1 MIVYGLK
8 IAFDSNYRIFTIVSV
23 RKPCCVEARVKL
35 TGESSMNLQRVIR
48 SRASQLLA
56 FSYLLTSCL
65 AANAQTTSPI
75 VINEFRRDGTLATT
89 EYVELLL
96 TQDLTAAQLES
107 YFVGD
112 STSATAAKFG
122 AYKFTNMAS
131 IAATF
136 KAGTIIVIGGT
147 TAIPSQDTSYNPI
160 AGGSDDNWNIRLQ
173 VGGSFLTGNG
183 SSGDFAAADVAWVD
197 TSSAG
202 TTSADSVAWPTSG
215 LGAFGTAAKVKIAA
229 PNNAANV
236 EFTSDINGVD
246 VASNYSIN
254 SLGSLGIPNVG
265 ANATYVNGLRGG
277 VVLPTLTLSVAP
289 STFLETDGATAA
301 TATLTRSGS
310 TSGALTVNLTS
321 SDPTGATVPST
332 VTIPAAQASTTFAV
346 AAVNDTV
353 SSANKTVTITAQS
366 SGFVNGT
373 FAVTVTNVGVGTV
386 RIRNIQGAAHIS
398 PLNGQTVT
406 SVPGIVTAVRTNGF
420 YFQDPTPDSDDAT
433 SEGVFVF
440 TSTAPTVSVGQSVLV
455 SGTISE
461 FIPGGATSGNLSTTE
476 ITSPSISVLSSGNPL
491 PAPIVIGNGGRIAPN
506 QVIEDDATNVNTNGV
521 FDPATDGI
529 DFYESLE
536 GMRVQVNNAV
546 ATKGTNSNGEI
557 PVLPDNG
564 ANASLRSIRGGIVI
578 RSTDFNPERVILDD
592 GITASPPSVNVGDQF
607 NAPIVGVL
615 DYSFGNFKLLN
626 TSALPTFTSA
636 NLAQEVTT
644 LTSGTGK
651 LTIASFNLENL
662 DPSDTS
668 DPNGNRFNRLASVIV
683 NSLKSPDILGLQEIQ
698 DNNGATDN
706 GTVDPSTTLNTLIAA
721 IQAAGGPTYQFR
733 QINPVNN
740 QDGGEPGGNIRPV
753 FLFNPTKV
761 SFVDRAGGGSTTA
774 NTVVNNGGV
783 PQLQFSP
790 GRIDPN
796 NTAFSASRKPLAG
809 EFVFNNKTLFIVVN
823 HFNSKGG
830 DNPLFGNVQPPVLS
844 SEAKR
849 VQQAQ
854 IVNSFVTSLLSVD
867 PNADVVVVGDLNDFE
882 FSNPI
887 TTLKGTILSDLIDNV
902 GQNDRYTFNFDG
914 NGQVLDH
921 ILVSNHLFT
930 ASPQIDIVHAN
941 SDFAVQ
947 ATDHD
952 PPLAR
957 LSVGTQVTPAPSI
970 TSFTPT
976 SGTAGTAVNITGSGF
991 TAASSVQF
999 NGAAALSYVVNSD
1012 TSITAT
1018 VPSGAASGL
1027 ISVVTPGGTATSST
1041 SFTVIASSP
1050 PIISSFSPTS
1060 GGAGL
1065 VVIITGSGFIGT
1077 SAVQFNGTAATSFT
1091 VNSNTQITAT
1101 VPSGGTTGQISVVA
1115 PGGTANSTSNFTVVV
1130 PAISQDPTIT
1140 FAASASAPAAYGT
1153 ISTSAVQYFAN
1164 GATFPAIGL
1173 RNLLDFYGV
1182 AIPKTAFN
1190 IGQIGSQGTQPF
1202 NSPRVNFSQFNY
1214 CGTGEANGTATYTGT
1229 ASVPL
1234 ACAYVSA
1241 ASGTPTVLGTPNQA
1255 PTPLP
1260 NPPAGAYAL
1269 TTYPAFQT
1277 GVTSLTSSAP
1287 LFTFST
1293 GGLSASDLATYAS
1306 NKLASR
1312 GNPIQ
1317 VPVLFGAIIPAL
1329 NANINGGVSPNLT
1342 TTELCKVFDGQITNY
1357 NQIASTASLNLPIQ
1371 VVVRSDSSSTT
1382 SVFTE
1387 YLANACSGSGVV
1399 TPGFVGYYITAA
1411 TDLFPTSAGNPSTS
1425 FIRRTGDDGVS
1436 DYVATTSGG
1445 VGYVESA
1452 FAQPYSVNAPLTA
1465 NTPAPIQAAL
1475 QNPVSG
1481 SFLTA
1486 TLSAVRNALANVGLS
1501 ANTTYPCVLSVTGVP
1516 VVPTIGNAYPIVTQS
1531 YSLTYSK
1538 YATSADVNAV
1548 KGLFSFILGNRTTPI
1563 QANDQIAQQAGF
1575 ILLSKGTANNT
1586 INPLRSQAR
1595 ACINSAVVGP

>member
-1 MIVYGLK
+1 
-8 IAFDSNYRIFTIVSV
+8 
-23 RKPCCVEARVKL
+23 
-35 TGESSMNLQRVIR
+35 MNLQRIIR

-56 FSYLLTSCL
+56 CSYLLSSCL
-65 AANAQTTSPI
+65 AASAQTTSPI
-75 VINEFRRDGTLATT
+75 VINEFRRDGAFSNT

-96 TQDLTAAQLES
+96 TQDLTAAQLNS
-107 YFVGD
+107 YFIGD
-112 STSATAAKFG
+112 STSTTAAKFG

-160 AGGSDDNWNIRLQ
+160 AGGTDDNWNIRLQ

-183 SSGDFAAADVAWVD
+183 SGGDFAAADVAWVD
-197 TSSAG
+197 TSNTG
-202 TTSADSVAWPTSG
+202 TTSADSIAWPTSG

-236 EFTSDINGVD
+236 EFTGDINGVD
-246 VASNYSIN
+246 VTSNYSVN
-254 SLGSLGIPNVG
+254 SAGSLGIPNAG
-265 ANATYVNGLRGG
+265 TNATYINGLRGG
-277 VVLPTLTLSVAP
+277 VVLPTLTLSVVP

-332 VTIPAAQASTTFAV
+332 VTIPNAQASTTFAV

-353 SSANKTVTITAQS
+353 SSANKTVTLTAQS

-420 YFQDPTPDSDDAT
+420 YFQDPTPDSDNAT
-433 SEGVFVF
+433 SEAIFVF

-461 FIPGGATSGNLSTTE
+461 FIPGGATTGNLSTTE
-476 ITSPSISVLSSGNPL
+476 ITSPSVSVLSSGNAL
-491 PAPIVIGNGGRIAPN
+491 PSPIVIGNGGRIPPN

-546 ATKGTNSNGEI
+546 ATKGTNGNGEI

-564 ANASLRSIRGGIVI
+564 ANASLRSIGGGIVI

-592 GITASPPSVNVGDQF
+592 GITASPPSVSVGDQF
-607 NAPIVGVL
+607 NAPIIGVL
-615 DYSFGNFKLLN
+615 DYSFGNFKLVN

-662 DPSDTS
+662 DPSDAS

-683 NSLKSPDILGLQEIQ
+683 NNLKSPDILGLEEIQ

-761 SFVDRAGGGSTTA
+761 SFVDRPGGGSTTV

-796 NTAFSASRKPLAG
+796 NAAFSTSRKPLAG

-823 HFNSKGG
+823 HFVSKGG

-844 SEAKR
+844 SETKR

-854 IVNSFVTSLLSVD
+854 SVNSFVASILSVD
-867 PNADVVVVGDLNDFE
+867 PNADVIVLGDLNDFE

-902 GQNDRYTFNFDG
+902 AQNDRYTFNFDG

-941 SDFAVQ
+941 SDFAIQ

-957 LSVGTQVTPAPSI
+957 LSVGTQATSAPSI
-970 TSFTPT
+970 TSFTPP
-976 SGTAGTAVNITGSGF
+976 SGATGTTVNISGSGF

-999 NGAAALSYVVNSD
+999 NGTAAVSYVVNSD
-1012 TSITAT
+1012 TSITAI
-1018 VPSGAASGL
+1018 VPLGATSGP

-1041 SFTVIASSP
+1041 NFSFVFTPAPTIT
-1050 PIISSFSPTS
+1050 SFAPSNVP
-1060 GGAGL
+1060 
-1065 VVIITGSGFIGT
+1065 IGT
-1077 SAVQFNGTAATSFT
+1077 SVVITGTNFTGATTVTINGLAAVFV

-1101 VPSGGTTGQISVVA
+1101 VPSGGGTGSITVTT
-1115 PGGTANSTSNFTVVV
+1115 PGGTA
-1130 PAISQDPTIT
+1130 
-1140 FAASASAPAAYGT
+1140 
-1153 ISTSAVQYFAN
+1153 
-1164 GATFPAIGL
+1164 
-1173 RNLLDFYGV
+1173 
-1182 AIPKTAFN
+1182 
-1190 IGQIGSQGTQPF
+1190 
-1202 NSPRVNFSQFNY
+1202 
-1214 CGTGEANGTATYTGT
+1214 
-1229 ASVPL
+1229 
-1234 ACAYVSA
+1234 
-1241 ASGTPTVLGTPNQA
+1241 ASGTTVLVPGDYSVVTEDASLLVQQA
-1255 PTPLP
+1255 WYQYYSGYPTPYSPGIPPRNPNNRYLP
-1260 NPPAGAYAL
+1260 IP
-1269 TTYPAFQT
+1269 
-1277 GVTSLTSSAP
+1277 
-1287 LFTFST
+1287 
-1293 GGLSASDLATYAS
+1293 
-1306 NKLASR
+1306 ASR
-1312 GNPIQ
+1312 D
-1317 VPVLFGAIIPAL
+1317 
-1329 NANINGGVSPNLT
+1329 T
-1342 TTELCKVFDGQITNY
+1342 TVNCFTGQ
-1357 NQIASTASLNLPIQ
+1357 
-1371 VVVRSDSSSTT
+1371 SS
-1382 SVFTE
+1382 
-1387 YLANACSGSGVV
+1387 C
-1399 TPGFVGYYITAA
+1399 
-1411 TDLFPTSAGNPSTS
+1411 PT
-1425 FIRRTGDDGVS
+1425 
-1436 DYVATTSGG
+1436 
-1445 VGYVESA
+1445 
-1452 FAQPYSVNAPLTA
+1452 QP
-1465 NTPAPIQAAL
+1465 
-1475 QNPVSG
+1475 
-1481 SFLTA
+1481 
-1486 TLSAVRNALANVGLS
+1486 
-1501 ANTTYPCVLSVTGVP
+1501 
-1516 VVPTIGNAYPIVTQS
+1516 
-1531 YSLTYSK
+1531 
-1538 YATSADVNAV
+1538 
-1548 KGLFSFILGNRTTPI
+1548 
-1563 QANDQIAQQAGF
+1563 
-1575 ILLSKGTANNT
+1575 
-1586 INPLRSQAR
+1586 
-1595 ACINSAVVGP
+1595 

>member
-1 MIVYGLK
+1 
-8 IAFDSNYRIFTIVSV
+8 
-23 RKPCCVEARVKL
+23 
-35 TGESSMNLQRVIR
+35 MNLQRVIR
-48 SRASQLLA
+48 SRVSQLLA
-56 FSYLLTSCL
+56 CSCLLTHCL
-65 AANAQTTSPI
+65 AASAQTASPI
-75 VINEFRRDGTLATT
+75 VINEFRRDGALATT

-160 AGGSDDNWNIRLQ
+160 AGGTDDNWNIRLQ
-173 VGGSFLTGNG
+173 VGGGFLTGNG

-197 TSSAG
+197 TSSTG
-202 TTSADSVAWPTSG
+202 TTSADSIAWPTSG

-246 VASNYSIN
+246 ITSNYSIN
-254 SLGSLGIPNVG
+254 SAGSLGIPNVG
-265 ANATYVNGLRGG
+265 TNATYINGLRGG
-277 VVLPTLTLSVAP
+277 VVLPTLTLSIVP
-289 STFLETDGATAA
+289 STFLETDGSTAV

-332 VTIPAAQASTTFAV
+332 VTIPNAQASTTFAV

-420 YFQDPTPDSDDAT
+420 YFQDPTPDSDDTT

-455 SGTISE
+455 SGTVSE
-461 FIPGGATSGNLSTTE
+461 FIPGGATSGNLSTTQ
-476 ITSPSISVLSSGNPL
+476 ISGPSISVLSSGNPL

-615 DYSFGNFKLLN
+615 DYSFGNFKLVN

-662 DPSDTS
+662 DPSDAN

-761 SFVDRAGGGSTTA
+761 SFVDRPGGGSTTV

-844 SEAKR
+844 SETKR

-854 IVNSFVTSLLSVD
+854 LVNSFVASILSVD
-867 PNADVVVVGDLNDFE
+867 PNADVIVLGDLNDFE

-887 TTLKGTILSDLIDNV
+887 TTLKGTVLSDLIDNV
-902 GQNDRYTFNFDG
+902 AQNDRYTFNFDG

-941 SDFAVQ
+941 SDFAIQ

-970 TSFTPT
+970 VSFTPT
-976 SGTAGTAVNITGSGF
+976 SGPAGTTVNITGSGF

-999 NGAAALSYVVNSD
+999 NGTAAVSYVVNSD
-1012 TSITAT
+1012 TSITAI
-1018 VPSGAASGL
+1018 VPLGATSGS

-1041 SFTVIASSP
+1041 NFSFVFTPAPTITSFAP
-1050 PIISSFSPTS
+1050 PNAP
-1060 GGAGL
+1060 
-1065 VVIITGSGFIGT
+1065 IGT
-1077 SAVQFNGTAATSFT
+1077 SLVITGTNFTGATSVTINGLAALFL

-1101 VPSGGTTGQISVVA
+1101 IPSGGTTGSVTVTT
-1115 PGGTANSTSNFTVVV
+1115 PGGTATSGTSTVLVPGDYNVVTEDASLLAQRALYQFYSGYPTLYSPGIPPRNPNNRYLPIPANRDATVNCFTG
-1130 PAISQDPTIT
+1130 Q
-1140 FAASASAPAAYGT
+1140 SACP
-1153 ISTSAVQYFAN
+1153 
-1164 GATFPAIGL
+1164 
-1173 RNLLDFYGV
+1173 
-1182 AIPKTAFN
+1182 
-1190 IGQIGSQGTQPF
+1190 TQP
-1202 NSPRVNFSQFNY
+1202 
-1214 CGTGEANGTATYTGT
+1214 
-1229 ASVPL
+1229 
-1234 ACAYVSA
+1234 
-1241 ASGTPTVLGTPNQA
+1241 
-1255 PTPLP
+1255 
-1260 NPPAGAYAL
+1260 
-1269 TTYPAFQT
+1269 
-1277 GVTSLTSSAP
+1277 
-1287 LFTFST
+1287 
-1293 GGLSASDLATYAS
+1293 
-1306 NKLASR
+1306 
-1312 GNPIQ
+1312 
-1317 VPVLFGAIIPAL
+1317 
-1329 NANINGGVSPNLT
+1329 
-1342 TTELCKVFDGQITNY
+1342 
-1357 NQIASTASLNLPIQ
+1357 
-1371 VVVRSDSSSTT
+1371 
-1382 SVFTE
+1382 
-1387 YLANACSGSGVV
+1387 
-1399 TPGFVGYYITAA
+1399 
-1411 TDLFPTSAGNPSTS
+1411 
-1425 FIRRTGDDGVS
+1425 
-1436 DYVATTSGG
+1436 
-1445 VGYVESA
+1445 
-1452 FAQPYSVNAPLTA
+1452 
-1465 NTPAPIQAAL
+1465 
-1475 QNPVSG
+1475 
-1481 SFLTA
+1481 
-1486 TLSAVRNALANVGLS
+1486 
-1501 ANTTYPCVLSVTGVP
+1501 
-1516 VVPTIGNAYPIVTQS
+1516 
-1531 YSLTYSK
+1531 
-1538 YATSADVNAV
+1538 
-1548 KGLFSFILGNRTTPI
+1548 
-1563 QANDQIAQQAGF
+1563 
-1575 ILLSKGTANNT
+1575 
-1586 INPLRSQAR
+1586 
-1595 ACINSAVVGP
+1595 